1 MESEKTLDILSLAFL
16 ERLPAR
22 IQAICLQAGRVGP
35 GLWQPEPAQELC
47 RLLHSLVGA
56 AGTFG
61 QPVLGSKAR
70 YLLEFAER
78 WSDDQQGP
86 GKDEW
91 AVWVGL
97 LAALKDV
104 PLNSRYQHRLY
115 QGSAI
120 DPAVAAIEPGGLD
133 DAEAAR
139 PCIHLLE
146 DDEEQAAMLQ
156 ALLESH
162 GYEVRVFEETARFR
176 DAWLAGQ
183 RADLVLADMVFAER
197 LQAGAEA
204 VVELLSM
211 VENTPPVVFLS
222 ARDDVKARLAAFRAG
237 ASRYLTKPVQPA
249 RLFELV
255 DELSLRRP
263 AAPYRVMVV
272 DDDAA
277 QAELTARPLREAGM
291 DLDVLTQPLDTLN
304 RLRSFDPDLLLLNI
318 SMQQA
323 SGPEIAAILR
333 EEDRFA
339 FLPILFVSA
348 EKSAAK
354 QLIALGMGGDDFLL
368 KPIRASALLA
378 AVRARAW
385 RARRMRVLGARY
397 QALAYEHERLLDA
410 VAQGV
415 ALAHVDSAA
424 NLTTVNA
431 RFRLLLGYEG
441 VEPWRETGLVEL
453 SRQLHDPIA
462 ICLAVGETWQ
472 GELQL
477 QHRNG
482 HALAVESTITPFLDG
497 SGSSY
502 KALVIVLPK

>member
-1 MESEKTLDILSLAFL
+1 MESEKALDILSLGFL
-16 ERLPAR
+16 EHLPAR
-22 IQAICLQAGRVGP
+22 IQAIRVQAGRVGP
-35 GLWQPEPAQELC
+35 GFWQPGPVQELC

-61 QPVLGSKAR
+61 QPVLGSKVR
-70 YLLEFAER
+70 SLLDFAEQ
-78 WSDDQQGP
+78 WSGDKGP
-86 GKDEW
+86 GRNEW
-91 AVWVGL
+91 AVWLGL
-97 LAALKDV
+97 LAALRDV
-104 PLNSRYQHRLY
+104 PLNNHHQYRLY
-115 QGSAI
+115 DGFAC
-120 DPAVAAIEPGGLD
+120 DPAAAPMAPAVQD
-133 DAEAAR
+133 DAETVK

-162 GYEVRVFEETARFR
+162 GYDVRVFEETARFR

-222 ARDDVKARLAAFRAG
+222 ARDDVKARLAALRAG
-237 ASRYLTKPVQPA
+237 ASRYLTKPVQPS

-272 DDDAA
+272 DDDSA
-277 QAELTARPLREAGM
+277 QAELTARPLRDAGM
-291 DLDVLTQPLDTLN
+291 AVEVLTRPLDTLDV
-304 RLRSFDPDLLLLNI
+304 LRSFDPDLLLLNI
-318 SMQQA
+318 AMQQA

-333 EEDRFA
+333 EEDRFT

-354 QLIALGMGGDDFLL
+354 QLMALGMGGDDFLL

-397 QALAYEHERLLDA
+397 QALAYEHERLQDA
-410 VAQGV
+410 MARSV
-415 ALAHVDSAA
+415 ALARADSGG
-424 NLTTVNA
+424 NLTMVNA
-431 RFRLLLGYEG
+431 RLRLLLGYES
-441 VEPWRETGLVEL
+441 VESWRETGLAEL
-453 SRQLHDPIA
+453 SQQLREPIT
-462 ICLAVGETWQ
+462 ICLSVGEIWQ

-477 QHRNG
+477 QHRNA

-497 SGSSY
+497 NGSSCR
-502 KALVIVLPK
+502 AFVIVQPK